1 MSLSEVGGQIGTT
14 PEEETPVSTYLTTYL
29 IFDGDARQAM
39 EHYRSVLGGELDVM
53 TFGDMGATGEDGPPA
68 DGVMHAR
75 LVTADGFRI
84 FASDG
89 APGEPVR
96 RGNDFAVALTAD
108 PEDAETLKRW
118 WDAFSADGT
127 VDVPFEQ
134 QMWGDWFGQV
144 TDRFGVAWM
153 FDLAGGQEPGAA

>member
-1 MSLSEVGGQIGTT
+1 M
-14 PEEETPVSTYLTTYL
+14 STYLTPYL
-29 IFDGDARQAM
+29 IFDGDARDAM
-39 EHYRSVLGGELDVM
+39 DFYRSVLGGELDVM
-53 TFGDMGATGEDGPPA
+53 TFGDMGATGDGGPPA

-75 LVTADGFRI
+75 LVTADGFRV

-89 APGEPVR
+89 PPGEAVR

-108 PEDAETLKRW
+108 PGDEATLRSW
-118 WDAFSADGT
+118 WDALSEGGT

-134 QMWGDWFGQV
+134 QVWGDWFGQV

-153 FDLAGGQEPGAA
+153 FDQASGQEPG